1 MAVETVTGPAPEEIR
16 VRPAPT
22 CTRAARGPMLVRTPR
37 EDARTRTPGAIL
49 KPTESP
55 IYLPCLSLA
64 AIAAG
69 VAGALA
75 LL

>member
-1 MAVETVTGPAPEEIR
+1 
-16 VRPAPT
+16 
-22 CTRAARGPMLVRTPR
+22 MLVRTPR